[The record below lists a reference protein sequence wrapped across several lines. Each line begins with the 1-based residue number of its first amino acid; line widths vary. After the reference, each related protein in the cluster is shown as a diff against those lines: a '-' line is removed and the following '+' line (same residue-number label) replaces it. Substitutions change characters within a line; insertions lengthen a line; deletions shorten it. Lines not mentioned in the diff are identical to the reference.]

1 MGIVVTVSL
10 SSPTYVTWVG
20 KCGNCMNG
28 MWSGIYGKGG
38 KREWQGQGRA
48 LGGRCGAG
56 EKLPVSLELFSFQM
70 VAPPSLLVSERY
82 FI

>member
-1 MGIVVTVSL
+1 MVREER
-10 SSPTYVTWVG
+10 
-20 KCGNCMNG
+20 GNG
-28 MWSGIYGKGG
+28 
-38 KREWQGQGRA
+38 RGRA
-48 LGGRCGAG
+48 RGWGAD